1 MGIWRNCRGVTPN
14 VMVADEICDE
24 KTIAIYPEPAG
35 KRMQTL
41 KSMDMCISV

>member
-1 MGIWRNCRGVTPN
+1 
-14 VMVADEICDE
+14 MVADEICDE